1 MLAMHVDV
9 VVHESLHEVVGTA
22 EQFIVVGD
30 EVDEPLEAVEL
41 LFRCHRDEIF
51 LQVNKFWSKVRAF
64 SPLFPYLCAQFF

>member
-51 LQVNKFWSKVRAF
+51 FAG
-64 SPLFPYLCAQFF
+64 